1 MKNYVMIIRNIQV
14 TYLNVHV
21 GWDCLILPYDL
32 FLLKTKIFH
41 IEKNKVSKQCN
52 FLINLINNQYNLR
65 LTYQYLHIYVRVC
78 SMTYDVCTKD
88 LNVSYCT

>member
-21 GWDCLILPYDL
+21 GWDCLILTYDL

-52 FLINLINNQYNLR
+52 FLIDLINNQYNLR

-78 SMTYDVCTKD
+78 SMMYDVCTKD